1 MKELVLTIEDLNVIY
16 GTKNVLEIEKLMV
29 YQHERIGIIGNNG
42 EGKSTLLKAI
52 EGRLPEG
59 KGSIKSWID
68 FSYFDQLNHTENSLT
83 CEVNEELLSRFSVP
97 NHSIEKMSGGERAKY
112 HLACILSEYKEG
124 LILDEPTTHL
134 DQKSITYLIE
144 ELRFFYGTLLF
155 VSHDRYFLNELATK
169 IWEISDGTVKEYS
182 GNYEEYCRQKDI
194 ETLEKKKSYENYEN
208 QKRNLEKSIEKRKHQ
223 VDKLTKNTKK
233 HTKNQIKPSRLS
245 SSKQKDTV
253 QKSIQK
259 NVKTLEKRLSSL
271 EILANEGNEKYISFP
286 KAKFEMLHNNFPIK
300 GDKVNLV
307 NEKQILF
314 EEIDFQFE
322 KGKKIAII
330 GENGSGKTTFLDAIL
345 EEEEGISVSSKAI
358 ISVYE
363 QLAYQ
368 SNYNESVIH
377 YLMTKTEYKEA
388 VVRSI
393 LHKMGFTQ
401 SELNKQYNVL
411 SGGER
416 TRVSLALVMLRPS
429 NILILDEPTNFVD
442 LKTIEALESLIQS
455 YPGTVIF
462 TSHDKY
468 FIQRTANVVYEI
480 LDKKIDRVDNY

>member
-1 MKELVLTIEDLNVIY
+1 MKELVLTIEDLNVVY
-16 GTKNVLEIEKLMV
+16 GTKTVLEIEKLMV

-59 KGSIKSWID
+59 KGSVNAQIE
-68 FSYFDQLNHTENSLT
+68 FSYFDQLNHTEKPMNA
-83 CEVNEELLSRFSVP
+83 EVNEEILSRFSVP
-97 NHSIEKMSGGERAKY
+97 DYSIEKMSGGEKAKY
-112 HLACILSEYKEG
+112 NLAHILSEYKEG

-134 DQKSITYLIE
+134 DQRSISYLIE

-169 IWEISDGTVKEYS
+169 IWEISDGRVKEYS
-182 GNYEEYCRQKDI
+182 GNFEDYRRQKDL
-194 ETLEKKKSYENYEN
+194 EVMEKKKTYENYEN
-208 QKRNLEKSIEKRKHQ
+208 QKKSLEKSIEKRKQQ
-223 VDKLTKNTKK
+223 VDKLTQNRKKNTKK
-233 HTKNQIKPSRLS
+233 QIKPSRLS

-259 NVKTLEKRLSSL
+259 NVKTLEKRLSGL
-271 EILANEGNEKYISFP
+271 EVVTSEGNEKHISFP
-286 KAKFEMLHNNFPIK
+286 KTKFEMLHNDFPIK
-300 GDKVNLV
+300 GDKVTLV
-307 NEKQILF
+307 NENKVLV
-314 EEIDFQFE
+314 EDVDFQFE

-345 EEEEGISVSSKAI
+345 EKKEGISVSSKAV

-368 SNYNESVIH
+368 LNHNESVIT
-377 YLMTKTEYKEA
+377 YLMNQTDYKEA

-393 LHKMGFTQ
+393 LHKIGFTQ
-401 SELNKQYNVL
+401 NELTKRYNVL

-416 TRVSLALVMLRPS
+416 TRVSLALTMLRPS

-442 LKTIEALESLIQS
+442 LRTIEALESLIQS
-455 YPGTVIF
+455 YPGTVLF
-462 TSHDKY
+462 TSHDKN
-468 FIQRTANVVYEI
+468 FIQNTAEVVYEI
-480 LDKKIDRVDNY
+480 SNKKIVRINN